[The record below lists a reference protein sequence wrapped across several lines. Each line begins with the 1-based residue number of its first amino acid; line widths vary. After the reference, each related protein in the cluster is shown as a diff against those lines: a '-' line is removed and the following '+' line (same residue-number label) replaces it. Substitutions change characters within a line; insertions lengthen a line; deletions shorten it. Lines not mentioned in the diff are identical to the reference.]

1 MLQPYIELPFPLVN
15 QVVTTI
21 FHGKQKKLINTL
33 KNLFPVSLAYELGKE
48 KSIIIHT
55 IPPVEVLDWD
65 FRGPYKCGT
74 C

>member
-33 KNLFPVSLAYELGKE
+33 KNLFPVPLAYELGK
-48 KSIIIHT
+48 KKASYY
-55 IPPVEVLDWD
+55 PYYSAGGG
-65 FRGPYKCGT
+65 FRLGLSRPL
-74 C
+74 

>member
-48 KSIIIHT
+48 KSIILSI
-55 IPPVEVLDWD
+55 L
-65 FRGPYKCGT
+65 FRRWRF
-74 C
+74 